1 MLATKIL
8 IHPSVSD
15 FLEELPNI
23 LITEGY
29 LNIYENAELLVDEII
44 SPSAESHF
52 SRYGENMQY
61 TFFKRSKSP
70 RTTWYIFFI
79 KQDERILVKYI
90 TNNHKEGQYIR

>member
-15 FLEELPNI
+15 FLEELPTAVHYH
-23 LITEGY
+23 L
-29 LNIYENAELLVDEII
+29 

-52 SRYGENMQY
+52 SRYGENIQY

>member
-29 LNIYENAELLVDEII
+29 LNIYENAELLVRKFQQQFITTSALQPKAIFPVTEKIYNTLFSKEASHLVQHGI
-44 SPSAESHF
+44 SF
-52 SRYGENMQY
+52 SLN
-61 TFFKRSKSP
+61 K
-70 RTTWYIFFI
+70 
-79 KQDERILVKYI
+79 
-90 TNNHKEGQYIR
+90 TNVFWLSI

>member
-29 LNIYENAELLVDEII
+29 LQPKAIFLVTEKICNTLFSKEASHLVQHGI
-44 SPSAESHF
+44 SF
-52 SRYGENMQY
+52 SLN
-61 TFFKRSKSP
+61 K
-70 RTTWYIFFI
+70 
-79 KQDERILVKYI
+79 
-90 TNNHKEGQYIR
+90 TNVFWLSI

>member
-29 LNIYENAELLVDEII
+29 LQPKAIFLVTEKIC
-44 SPSAESHF
+44 
-52 SRYGENMQY
+52 QY